1 MQKNYSVVPFKDF
14 NCSQNYDGIYSHY
27 SQSHSTNGIKS
38 YPIDVVDDIYCG
50 CDEMKVVKIN
60 GVGNGT
66 VNQIFVQ
73 STTPVIM
80 PFGTYYITYLI
91 THPTDADIGANLYIG
106 KIIHRNELIIHKG
119 TDGGVG
125 AHIDLVIAK
134 SLQAGWVMNSAAEWV
149 LPDSIKPEDG
159 FYLDDTFTTMSN
171 PNGINFPLLPADAYL
186 TIPTP
191 VEENK
196 NVDQV
201 KVICGNNTLRV
212 RTTSTTSGAFIG
224 FATPGIYNIIS
235 TAEADG
241 YTWYQ
246 VEVGKWFANAPGC
259 TEFIKKYVAPVVE
272 EPVVDTPIENNPEEP
287 QEPSKEDGQTNTPT
301 NDETVENGANNEE
314 NKHNTIIDIVLFIL
328 REIIKLFKGGK

>member
-1 MQKNYSVVPFKDF
+1 MLKNYSVVPFKNF
-14 NCSQNYDGIYSHY
+14 YCSQNYDGTYSHY

-50 CDEMKVVKIN
+50 CDEMKIVKIN
-60 GVGNGT
+60 GVGNAT

-80 PFGTYYITYLI
+80 PCGTYYITYLI
-91 THPTDADIGANLYIG
+91 THPTDNDINTNLYVG
-106 KIIHRNELIIHKG
+106 KILHRGEFIIHKG

-134 SLQAGWVMNSAAEWV
+134 SLQIGWLQNSYLEWV

-159 FYLDDTFTTMSN
+159 FYLDNTFTVISN
-171 PNGINFPLLPADAYL
+171 ANGINFQYLPIDAYL

-191 VEENK
+191 VVENK

-201 KVICGNNTLRV
+201 EVICGDNTLRV
-212 RTTSTTSGAFIG
+212 RTAASVEGTFIG

-235 TAEADG
+235 TIKDDA

-246 VEVGKWFANAPGC
+246 IEQGKWFANAEGC
-259 TEFIKKYVAPVVE
+259 TEYIPKFT
-272 EPVVDTPIENNPEEP
+272 TPINNNEQNEIPINNDTTDNNSENNEKFT
-287 QEPSKEDGQTNTPT
+287 SKFM
-301 NDETVENGANNEE
+301 
-314 NKHNTIIDIVLFIL
+314 KIL
-328 REIIKLFKGGK
+328 LLILEAIAKFLRGGK